1 MVIALAAYVHGALA
15 AQEDAVGLHAGL
27 HGAGAKV
34 AEFLAL
40 GLAVVDGGFERWQ
53 VKRLGDRWQALK
65 KQRGQHHPPCTP

>member
-1 MVIALAAYVHGALA
+1 MVIALAAYVHDALA

-40 GLAVVDGGFERWQ
+40 GLAVVDGGFERWRANFKGTRCIGSQ
-53 VKRLGDRWQALK
+53 TMCNFIQSDK
-65 KQRGQHHPPCTP
+65 